1 MPISVLH
8 REDIVQRVA
17 ASLHMP
23 ERERG
28 AAPLISQ
35 ALRRAAHILAPTSRS
50 HLQASVH
57 RSLVKM
63 FGDGEALANEL
74 DAALELL
81 LVYGEILEMR
91 PLSDDLW
98 QEAPLVLRPAP
109 PCFIVRADS
118 SIVIVGVA
126 GDEIT
131 PLLGRLNERIT
142 FHRILRILTPEP
154 GEDLPSQ
161 LLDLG
166 LLELGQSQWLRL
178 PPSESADGYVAK
190 WRHDLDGKPIQG
202 VIDGLTIVGPPGA
215 GSFYASRRVSPSSNH
230 TGMFVGRRPQKYGAP
245 LWCLVRLEAGHPKRL
260 MDLFSNG
267 DRVRPCDIG
276 WRIQMAIDAAAGMP
290 QSFRVRHDASKS
302 YLDFFSPIPSW
313 AERKL
318 AVAGERCRGHQS
330 LVTYSLPRGRI
341 DESIKFLRESLWLEP
356 SGGGANHERNDRRD
370 YR

>member
-1 MPISVLH
+1 MPISILH
-8 REDIVQRVA
+8 REDIVQRIA

-28 AAPLISQ
+28 TVSLISQ
-35 ALRRAAHILAPTSRS
+35 AFRRAVHILAPTSRS

-74 DAALELL
+74 DDALELL

-91 PLSDDLW
+91 PPSDDPW

-109 PCFIVRADS
+109 PSFIVRADS
-118 SIVIVGVA
+118 SIVVVGIA

-131 PLLGRLNERIT
+131 PLLGRLNQRIT
-142 FHRILRILTPEP
+142 FNGILRTLTPEP

-161 LLDLG
+161 LRELG
-166 LLELGQSQWLRL
+166 LLELDQGQWLRL
-178 PPSESADGYVAK
+178 PPSEPAGGYVAK
-190 WRHDLDGKPIQG
+190 WQQDLDGKPTHG
-202 VIDGLTIVGPPGA
+202 EIDGLTIIGPAGA
-215 GSFYASRRVSPSSNH
+215 GSFYASRRVSPDRNH

-245 LWCLVRLEAGHPKRL
+245 LWCLVRLEAGHPKHL
-260 MDLFSNG
+260 MDLFSKG

-276 WRIQMAIDAAAGMP
+276 WRIQMAIDAAAGLP
-290 QSFRVRHDASKS
+290 QAFRVRHDESKS
-302 YLDFFSPIPSW
+302 YLDFFSPLPSW

-318 AVAGERCRGHQS
+318 AVAGERCAGHKS
-330 LVTYSLPRGRI
+330 LLTYSLPHGTI
-341 DESIKFLRESLWLEP
+341 DEQIGFLRESLWLEP
-356 SGGGANHERNDRRD
+356 VGGGGEQ
-370 YR
+370 